1 MKIPFE
7 SRKKA
12 VVSTFKK
19 PPVKAELPK
28 DNSLSFKIIEPLKK
42 DVLSKI
48 IGALLRVVM

>member
-19 PPVKAELPK
+19 SPVKAELPK
-28 DNSLSFKIIEPLKK
+28 ENTLSPTIIEPLTK
-42 DVLSKI
+42 DALSKI